1 MRFWYANQLNCVRWG
16 REFSE
21 PYRLECGVR
30 QGGLTS
36 PKLFN
41 LYVNDLIV
49 ELSKKPVG
57 CWIDGICV
65 NNLSYADD
73 MVLLG
78 PTAGSIREL
87 LKVCEDYATSHGLI
101 YNVAKSEYLI
111 FKAPRKQVQYEPIIT
126 LKGAVLNRVT
136 QFKYLGHYLT
146 EDLKDHVDKE
156 RERRSLAVKC
166 NMLARRFARCS
177 KEVKV
182 TALNTLRV
190 QYNNGFRIL
199 LGLPRFCSASGMF
212 AQERIDDFYA
222 IIRKKTASLLTRLR
236 SSSNSI
242 LNMLAGKFDSP
253 ILQHFMSVLVR

>member
-1 MRFWYANQLNCVRWG
+1 
-16 REFSE
+16 
-21 PYRLECGVR
+21 
-30 QGGLTS
+30 
-36 PKLFN
+36 
-41 LYVNDLIV
+41 
-49 ELSKKPVG
+49 
-57 CWIDGICV
+57 
-65 NNLSYADD
+65 

-182 TALNTLRV
+182 TLFKAYCQTFYTGGLWVKYTQRALNTLRV